1 MVHTALSYDEGP
13 IAMRFPRGNGLGVKM
28 DEQLKTIPIGTWEVL
43 RPGNDAVILTFG
55 TTIEM
60 AIEAAE
66 ELQKEGLS
74 VRVVNAR
81 FIKPI
86 DEKMMKSILKEGLP
100 ILTIEEAVL
109 EGGFGSS
116 ILEFAH
122 DQGEYHTPID
132 RMGIPDRFIEHG
144 SVTALLKEI
153 GLTKQQVAN
162 RIRLLM
168 PPKTHKGIGS

>member
-66 ELQKEGLS
+66 GSEE
-74 VRVVNAR
+74 RPFRAR
-81 FIKPI
+81 CECAF
-86 DEKMMKSILKEGLP
+86 
-100 ILTIEEAVL
+100 
-109 EGGFGSS
+109 
-116 ILEFAH
+116 
-122 DQGEYHTPID
+122 Y
-132 RMGIPDRFIEHG
+132 
-144 SVTALLKEI
+144 
-153 GLTKQQVAN
+153 
-162 RIRLLM
+162 
-168 PPKTHKGIGS
+168 

>member
-1 MVHTALSYDEGP
+1 MTSAVKTRMYLSALTAPVWSAPTGRRIKASLTSPFLRHIPNLVLMMPKDENEGRHMVNTALNYEEGP

-28 DEQLKTIPIGTWEVL
+28 DKELKTIPIGTWEVL
-43 RPGNDAVILTFG
+43 RPGKDAVILTFG

-60 AIEAAE
+60 ALEAAE

-86 DEKMMKSILKEGLP
+86 DKQMMKAILNEGLP

-109 EGGFGSS
+109 EGGFGDDDS
-116 ILEFAH
+116 
-122 DQGEYHTPID
+122 
-132 RMGIPDRFIEHG
+132 
-144 SVTALLKEI
+144 
-153 GLTKQQVAN
+153 
-162 RIRLLM
+162 
-168 PPKTHKGIGS
+168 